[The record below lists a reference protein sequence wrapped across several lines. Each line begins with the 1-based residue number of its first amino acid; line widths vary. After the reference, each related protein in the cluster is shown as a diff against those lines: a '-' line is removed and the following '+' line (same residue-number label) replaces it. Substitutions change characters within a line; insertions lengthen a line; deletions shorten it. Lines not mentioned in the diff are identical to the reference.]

1 MREKNSNMKILRALA
16 DEAPLTIYAIARKS
30 GVAVSLVHKIVRNLE
45 TGFEPQKIVKV
56 TSEGTWRTGLRRVEY
71 VLTFRGLVEYFGLLL
86 EEKRVE
92 RSEVK
97 SVIRRYREFYDY
109 PVFTEQ
115 ESLEAW
121 LGPQVYDLICSAAW
135 ILKNR
140 PPSVPIITEGISG
153 SLPAIIQSI
162 NERRIPIPIQ
172 WKEKILPYAFALVF
186 FDLVA
191 LATKGEKISHTPNPA
206 LYKLVDETYEALRGA
221 LEQRLKEVEKFEDAL
236 KKQLST

>member
-1 MREKNSNMKILRALA
+1 MPKKNSDFKVLGTLA
-16 DEAPLTIYAIARKS
+16 QEAPLTIYALARKS
-30 GVAVSLVHKIVRNLE
+30 SVAVSLVHKIVKNPE
-45 TGFEPQKIVKV
+45 TGFEPQKIVRI

-71 VLTFRGLVEYFGLLL
+71 VLTFRGLVEYFSLLVG
-86 EEKRVE
+86 EKLVKRP
-92 RSEVK
+92 EVN
-97 SVIRRYREFYDY
+97 SVIRRYREFCDY

-115 ESLEAW
+115 EYLEAW

-140 PPSVPIITEGISG
+140 PPSVPIITGSVSG
-153 SLPAIIQSI
+153 LLPAIIQSI
-162 NERRIPIPIQ
+162 NERRIPIPIR
-172 WKEKILPYAFALVF
+172 WEEKILPYAFALVF

-191 LATKGEKISHTPNPA
+191 LTTGGEKISPTPNPA

>member
-1 MREKNSNMKILRALA
+1 M
-16 DEAPLTIYAIARKS
+16 
-30 GVAVSLVHKIVRNLE
+30 
-45 TGFEPQKIVKV
+45 
-56 TSEGTWRTGLRRVEY
+56 
-71 VLTFRGLVEYFGLLL
+71 EYFSLLL
-86 EEKRVE
+86 EERRVE

-109 PVFTEQ
+109 PLFIEQ

-140 PPSVPIITEGISG
+140 PPSVAIITESVSG

-172 WKEKILPYAFALVF
+172 WEEKIMPYAFALVF

-206 LYKLVDETYEALRGA
+206 LYKLVNETYKALKDA

>member
-45 TGFEPQKIVKV
+45 TGFEPQKIVKG
-56 TSEGTWRTGLRRVEY
+56 TSEETWRTGLRRVEY
-71 VLTFRGLVEYFGLLL
+71 VLTFRGLVEYFGLLF
-86 EEKRVE
+86 EERRVE

-109 PVFTEQ
+109 PLFIEQ

-140 PPSVPIITEGISG
+140 PPSVPIITGSVSG
-153 SLPAIIQSI
+153 LLPAIIQSI
-162 NERRIPIPIQ
+162 NERRIPIPIR
-172 WKEKILPYAFALVF
+172 WEEKILPYAFALVF

-191 LATKGEKISHTPNPA
+191 LTTGGEKISPTPNPA

-221 LEQRLKEVEKFEDAL
+221 LEQHLKEVEKFEDAL